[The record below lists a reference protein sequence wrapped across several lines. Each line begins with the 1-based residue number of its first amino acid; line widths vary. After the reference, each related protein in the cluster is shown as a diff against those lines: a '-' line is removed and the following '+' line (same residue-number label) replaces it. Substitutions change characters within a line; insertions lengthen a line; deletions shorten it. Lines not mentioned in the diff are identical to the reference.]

1 MTDTSSTPERALA
14 AIGSRARLPNRRPHE
29 SFTFT
34 HAGIRYTAGVGR
46 FVDGRL
52 GEVFLNASKT
62 GTDADTIA
70 KDAAIV
76 ASIALQ
82 SGVTSETIRH
92 ALTRN
97 RDGSASGPLGAALDM
112 LAADPSEAE

>member
-1 MTDTSSTPERALA
+1 MASPTFPARL
-14 AIGSRARLPNRRPHE
+14 RLPNRREHE
-29 SFTFT
+29 SFAFT
-34 HAGIRYTAGVGR
+34 HAGMRYTAGIGR
-46 FVDGRL
+46 FEDGRL

-82 SGVTSETIRH
+82 SGVASETIRH

-112 LAADPSEAE
+112 LAAGSPEAE